1 MAAWNQS
8 YSEWASD
15 GGYQCT
21 SFSMFHP
28 VSRTSCGMVGVA
40 VLTERLSDF
49 GFSLS
54 WRNCSELL
62 MEVKPIAALVQRAR
76 EIQGLKIPNIISLGM
91 GKNFLLSGRN
101 KGRNQQMFSGHWISD
116 KDFLQDLEGHWNQSQ
131 RCLEGSQK
139 RTQKLKHM
147 LLFFIFSY
155 LFSSF
160 LIFSLVKE

>member
-1 MAAWNQS
+1 
-8 YSEWASD
+8 
-15 GGYQCT
+15 
-21 SFSMFHP
+21 
-28 VSRTSCGMVGVA
+28 
-40 VLTERLSDF
+40 
-49 GFSLS
+49 
-54 WRNCSELL
+54 

-76 EIQGLKIPNIISLGM
+76 EIQELKIPNIISLGM